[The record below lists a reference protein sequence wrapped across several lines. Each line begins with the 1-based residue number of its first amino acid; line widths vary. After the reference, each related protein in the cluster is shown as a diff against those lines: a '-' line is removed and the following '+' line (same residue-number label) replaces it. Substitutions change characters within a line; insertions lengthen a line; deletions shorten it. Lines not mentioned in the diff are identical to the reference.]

1 MSLSK
6 VSKVSS
12 STDSDPS
19 DLARFDLAYWHI
31 VTSRVQRLFERQ
43 SSLERLLA
51 SNMVEL
57 QSDLAAQTE
66 AHCSYRSSFL
76 PTFPVLSDEDITSVL
91 GLDFGALG
99 DLAGDLALKVLQP
112 SATTQTSAITAA
124 VTAAAATPVI
134 LPLRATK
141 RRSVRPVCRKPSKK
155 FAPSS
160 ITDDD
165 LPTTTSI

>member
-1 MSLSK
+1 MSL
-6 VSKVSS
+6 SKVSS
-12 STDSDPS
+12 STDSDHS

-57 QSDLAAQTE
+57 QSALAAQTE

-91 GLDFGALG
+91 GLDFKALG

-112 SATTQTSAITAA
+112 SATAQTSAITAA

-134 LPLRATK
+134 LPRRFTK
-141 RRSVRPVCRKPSKK
+141 KRSVRPVCRKPAKK

>member
-6 VSKVSS
+6 EKVSS
-12 STDSDPS
+12 STDS

-57 QSDLAAQTE
+57 QSALAAQTE

-99 DLAGDLALKVLQP
+99 DLALKVLQP
-112 SATTQTSAITAA
+112 PATTQTTAITAA

>member
-6 VSKVSS
+6 EQVSS
-12 STDSDPS
+12 STDSD
-19 DLARFDLAYWHI
+19 LARFELAYWHI

-57 QSDLAAQTE
+57 QGALARQTE
-66 AHCSYRSSFL
+66 AYCSYKSSFL

-99 DLAGDLALKVLQP
+99 DLALKVLQP
-112 SATTQTSAITAA
+112 STTAQTSAITAA

-134 LPLRATK
+134 LPRRFTK
-141 RRSVRPVCRKPSKK
+141 KRSVRPVCQKPAKK

-160 ITDDD
+160 KTGDD
-165 LPTTTSI
+165 LPTSTI

>member
-6 VSKVSS
+6 EKVSS
-12 STDSDPS
+12 STDS

-57 QSDLAAQTE
+57 QGALAAQTE

-91 GLDFGALG
+91 GLDFGAL
-99 DLAGDLALKVLQP
+99 GDLALKVLQP

>member
-1 MSLSK
+1 MSGFQCQ
-6 VSKVSS
+6 VSS
-12 STDSDPS
+12 STDMASTDM
-19 DLARFDLAYWHI
+19 ARFELAYWHL
-31 VTSRVQRLFERQ
+31 VTSRVQNLFERQ
-43 SSLERLLA
+43 ITLERQMA

-57 QSDLAAQTE
+57 QNALATQTE
-66 AHCSYRSSFL
+66 ADCNRRSSYL
-76 PTFPVLSDEDITSVL
+76 PFFPVLDDVDITSVL

-99 DLAGDLALKVLQP
+99 DLALKVLQP
-112 SATTQTSAITAA
+112 PATTQTTAITAA

>member
-1 MSLSK
+1 MSGFQCQ
-6 VSKVSS
+6 VSS
-12 STDSDPS
+12 STDMASTDM
-19 DLARFDLAYWHI
+19 ARFELAYWHL
-31 VTSRVQRLFERQ
+31 VTSRVQNLFERQ
-43 SSLERLLA
+43 ITLERQMA

-57 QSDLAAQTE
+57 QNALATQTE
-66 AHCSYRSSFL
+66 ADCNRRSSYL
-76 PTFPVLSDEDITSVL
+76 PFFPVLDDTDITSVL

-99 DLAGDLALKVLQP
+99 DLALKVLQP
-112 SATTQTSAITAA
+112 PATTQTTAITAA